1 MQGLGSAKLAI
12 DHAKSASVVL
22 NAGGVESLIDRSIV
36 RNEISVS
43 LRALILCVGPANVLI
58 LGIEVGVPALL
69 TMLVIDR
76 VGPSDNLLFGR
87 VVVEDLLWL
96 LLRLNHR
103 FDLVDDVVIDVGHR
117 ARLFF
122 ADVVLFLL
130 FDTSRGL
137 L

>member
-1 MQGLGSAKLAI
+1 MQGLSSAKLAV
-12 DHAKSASVVL
+12 DHAKSTRVVL

-36 RNEISVS
+36 RNEVSVS

-58 LGIEVGVPALL
+58 LSIKVGVPALL
-69 TMLVIDR
+69 TLLVIDR
-76 VGPSDNLLFGR
+76 VRPSDNLLLGR
-87 VVVEDLLWL
+87 VVVEDLLRL

-103 FDLVDDVVIDVGHR
+103 FDLVDDVVIDVGHC

-122 ADVVLFLL
+122 TDVVLFLL